1 MDEPEAS
8 APDAASAQP
17 ETIASDEAERSAPGS
32 RTRARLRLLTMV
44 VVVVALIGA
53 GGLAISQAQRAS
65 DAQDEL
71 DRVTDVRER
80 AAAFGAAYLTYEA
93 ADVEASSERLLELA
107 TEEFGVEF
115 KESRTPAIEALFDQ
129 IGTSTEATTTD
140 VFVSDVSAEQARA
153 LVVVD
158 VVASSTETPDQR
170 LVDLTF
176 VLDLVFEDGEWKVD
190 AVNPAPRPDV
200 VGGPATTAPT
210 TTVPVGGSAPTPEP
224 PVTGSGG

>member
-1 MDEPEAS
+1 MDEPESSTPDTAS
-8 APDAASAQP
+8 DGSEMAASG
-17 ETIASDEAERSAPGS
+17 EADGRSP
-32 RTRARLRLLTMV
+32 ARPQRRLLTMAV
-44 VVVVALIGA
+44 VLGALVLA
-53 GGLAISQAQRAS
+53 VGLAFSQTQRAS

-71 DRVTDVRER
+71 DQFTHVRER
-80 AAAFGAAYLTYEA
+80 AAAFGAAYLTYDA
-93 ADVEASSERLLELA
+93 ADVEASSRRLLELA
-107 TEEFGVEF
+107 TEEFGADFE
-115 KESRTPAIEALFDQ
+115 KSRTPGIEALFDQ

-140 VFVSDVSAEQARA
+140 VFVSDISGDEARA

-200 VGGPATTAPT
+200 VGSPT
-210 TTVPVGGSAPTPEP
+210 TTVPTTAPPTPPTATAPE
-224 PVTGSGG
+224 G

>member
-1 MDEPEAS
+1 MDEPETS
-8 APDAASAQP
+8 ATDAASGRP
-17 ETIASDEAERSAPGS
+17 EAIAPDEADGSAPGS
-32 RTRARLRLLTMV
+32 RTRAPFRLLTMAV
-44 VVVVALIGA
+44 VIVALIGA
-53 GGLAISQAQRAS
+53 VGLAISQVQRAS

-80 AAAFGAAYLTYEA
+80 AAAFGAAYLTYDA
-93 ADVEASSERLLELA
+93 ADVEASSERLLALA

-140 VFVSDVSAEQARA
+140 VFVSDISADEARA

-158 VVASSTETPDQR
+158 VVASSTEIPDQK

-200 VGGPATTAPT
+200 VGAPTTTGPT